1 MFALYHSLSLKSF
14 LKDILKKICY
24 NTFMKKLIL
33 AFFLMLNFKSGITV
47 QANLVCLDTDFSLSN
62 IVDRDQFEVI
72 GCYATFVDAQ
82 IAMNESKT
90 VYPDLVITHN
100 TSPSPLKIISATRAV
115 VTSYPF
121 RLREGTGNNLLGYIF
136 RSSSLSSSSDS
147 TYMPAYYDMSYIET
161 VSYNPNQTLV
171 KVDTYGNIE
180 GSIGYDPSLYS
191 YTRDTSYNQ
200 RGVIRVEVS
209 GFVGFMNIAAVD
221 IIPIKYIENNWNIT
235 LGGNTYLETQ
245 LNNQTQEKPYSIRP
259 RVNEYRVSTNSSGL
273 REIFHENFSFYSGNS
288 RGTYTYGPAP
298 TWLPNGR
305 YYSYDG
311 IRFYSDLDL
320 KQPVLNGNDVG
331 EYYQYFAYLPFRS
344 TSNVTGAQFD
354 AFLENSAFSSLS
366 QAQGSAMYK
375 TGVHFVD
382 AQHLLGM
389 NAILV
394 YAMAL
399 HESGR
404 GTSWLALNKNNLFGW
419 GAKDANP
426 SDAYMFESIASSIY
440 EHAGINLRG
449 YMNPTDW
456 RHFGQVVGNKNN
468 GFNTKY
474 ASDPYWGQKIA
485 GWAYR
490 IDRYLNFIDYNYYPI
505 IMVNDSQSTPLY
517 KDASTSSVL
526 HSVPARNQQRMFVA
540 SSIQGDWIMTPSLLP
555 LNDNRDTILPNTV
568 SGIQVPYP
576 FSNSMAFIRPSN
588 YRVLNHTIARVPHLF
603 DSSKAELPAQAT
615 LNSIKIE
622 NNALIIQGSMNI
634 PYLGADAKVILSPSI
649 KLTKDDQEQII
660 EATSTTITST
670 TMNLHQSG
678 FGFTMTYNIADIYLR
693 DAKVEVILQYNS
705 AYLTQSILLPVTLNS
720 SQNAVILS
728 ENHQVTFAQDEQDMT
743 MSIAMITIAPG
754 DMNQDGR
761 ISITD
766 LVILHRI
773 LLELDPQ
780 TPLLVSIGDMNQD
793 TRLSITDLVILH
805 RMLLGL
811 E

>member
-1 MFALYHSLSLKSF
+1 
-14 LKDILKKICY
+14 
-24 NTFMKKLIL
+24 MKKLIL
-33 AFFLMLNFKSGITV
+33 VFLLMFNFKSGITI
-47 QANLVCLDTDFSLSN
+47 QANLVCLDTDYSLSN
-62 IVDRDQFEVI
+62 IVGRDQFEAI
-72 GCYATFVDAQ
+72 GCYATFVSAQ
-82 IAMNESKT
+82 IAMNESKS

-100 TSPSPLKIISATRAV
+100 TSPSPLKIVSATRAI

-147 TYMPAYYDMSYIET
+147 TYMPAYHDMRYIET

-171 KVDTYGNIE
+171 NVDSNGNIE
-180 GSIGYDPSLYS
+180 GSTGYDSSLYL

-209 GFVGFMNIAAVD
+209 GFVGFMNIASVD
-221 IIPIKYIENNWNIT
+221 IIPIKYVENNWNIT

-245 LNNQTQEKPYSIRP
+245 LNRQDQEKPYTIRP
-259 RVNEYRVSTNSSGL
+259 RANEYRVSTNSNGL
-273 REIFHENFSFYSGNS
+273 REIFHENFSFFSGSS
-288 RGTYTYGPAP
+288 RGTYVYGPAP

-305 YYSYDG
+305 YFSYDG
-311 IRFYSDLDL
+311 IRFFSDLDL
-320 KQPVLNGNDVG
+320 KQPVLNGNEVG

-354 AFLENSAFSSLS
+354 AFLENSAFTSLS
-366 QAQGSAMYK
+366 QAQGSAMYQ
-375 TGVHFVD
+375 TGIHFVE

-404 GTSWLALNKNNLFGW
+404 GTSSLAKNKNNLFGW

-505 IMVNDSQSTPLY
+505 IMVNDTTTTPLY
-517 KDASTSSVL
+517 KQANTSSVL
-526 HSVPARNQQRMFVA
+526 HSVPARNQQRMFIA
-540 SSIQGDWIMTPSLLP
+540 SSIQGDWILTPSLLP
-555 LNDNRDTILPNTV
+555 LNDNRDTIFPNTV

-576 FSNSMAFIRPSN
+576 FSHNMAFIRPSN
-588 YRVLNHTIARVPHLF
+588 YRVLNHTISRVPHLY
-603 DSSKAELPAQAT
+603 DASKLEQPAQAV
-615 LNSIKIE
+615 LSSVKIE
-622 NNALIIQGSMNI
+622 NNALVMQGSMNI
-634 PYLGADAKVILSPSI
+634 PYLGSDSRVTLTPKI
-649 KLTKDDQEQII
+649 KLTSGDQEQII
-660 EATSTTITST
+660 TATSTNVASN
-670 TMNLHQSG
+670 TMNLHQSE
-678 FGFTMTYNIADIYLR
+678 FGFTSTFNVSDVFLR
-693 DAKVEVILQYNS
+693 EAKIEIILEYNS
-705 AYLTQSILLPVTLNS
+705 SYLTRNITLPVTLNTT
-720 SQNAVILS
+720 QNSVILS
-728 ENHQVTFAQDEQDMT
+728 ENHQVTFTKVDQDMT
-743 MSIAMITIAPG
+743 MNIALITIAPG

-780 TPLLVSIGDMNQD
+780 TPLLLSIGDMNQD
-793 TRLSITDLVILH
+793 GRLTITDLVILH

>member
-1 MFALYHSLSLKSF
+1 
-14 LKDILKKICY
+14 
-24 NTFMKKLIL
+24 MKKLIL
-33 AFFLMLNFKSGITV
+33 AFLLMFNFRSGIIV

-62 IVDRDQFEVI
+62 ITGHNAFEVI
-72 GCYATFVDAQ
+72 GCYATFVSAQ
-82 IAMNESKT
+82 IAMNESKAM
-90 VYPDLVITHN
+90 YPDLVITHQ
-100 TSPSPLKIISATRAV
+100 TSPSPLKIVSATRAI

-121 RLREGTGNNLLGYIF
+121 RLREGTTNSLLGYIF

-147 TYMPAYYDMSYIET
+147 TYMPAYYDMRYIET

-171 KVDTYGNIE
+171 NVDIYGNIE
-180 GSIGYDPSLYS
+180 GSTGYDPALYS
-191 YTRDTSYNQ
+191 YTRDTSFNQ

-209 GFVGFMNIAAVD
+209 GFVGFMNIASVD
-221 IIPIKYIENNWNIT
+221 IIPIKYIENNWTIT
-235 LGGNTYLETQ
+235 LGGKTYLETQ
-245 LNNQTQEKPYSIRP
+245 LNRQDQEKPYTIRP
-259 RVNEYRVSTNSSGL
+259 RVNEYRVSTNAQGL
-273 REIFHENFSFYSGNS
+273 REIFHENFSFFSGNS

-320 KQPVLNGNDVG
+320 KQPVLNNGEVG

-344 TSNVTGAQFD
+344 TSNITGAQFD
-354 AFLENSAFSSLS
+354 AFLENVAFTTLS
-366 QAQGSAMYK
+366 GAQGSAMYK

-404 GTSWLALNKNNLFGW
+404 GTSSLALNKNNLFGW

-505 IMVNDSQSTPLY
+505 IMVNDTQSTPLY
-517 KDASTSSVL
+517 KEANTSSVL
-526 HSVPARNQQRMFVA
+526 HSVPARNQQRMFIA

-555 LNDNRDTILPNTV
+555 LNDNRDTIFPNTV

-588 YRVLNHTIARVPHLF
+588 YRVINHTISRVPHLF
-603 DSSKAELPAQAT
+603 NASALDQPSQAII
-615 LNSIKIE
+615 NSVTIE
-622 NNALIIQGSMNI
+622 NNVLNLRGMMSI
-634 PYLGADAKVILSPSI
+634 PYLGADAKVILTPKI
-649 KLTKDDQEQII
+649 KLTQGDQEQII
-660 EATSTTITST
+660 NATSTTSTSNSV
-670 TMNLHQSG
+670 NLHQNN
-678 FGFTMTYNIADIYLR
+678 FGFTSSYNITDIYLR
-693 DAKVEVILQYNS
+693 EAKIEVILEYSS
-705 AYLTQSILLPVTLNS
+705 AYLTQTIVLPVNLNT
-720 SQNAVILS
+720 SQNSVILS
-728 ENHQVTFAQDEQDMT
+728 ENHQVTFNKVNQDMT
-743 MSIAMITIAPG
+743 MNIALITIAPG

-761 ISITD
+761 LSITD
-766 LVILHRI
+766 LVLLHRI
-773 LLELDPQ
+773 LLELETQ
-780 TPLLVSIGDMNQD
+780 TPLLLSIGDMNQD
-793 TRLSITDLVILH
+793 GRLSITDLVILH